1 MTSRLHILTVIS
13 VPFLLETTLGRLN
26 RSKKTNI
33 KTIFYDIDRDEF
45 SLMNFSWSEFM
56 RQG

>member
-1 MTSRLHILTVIS
+1 MTPRLHFLTVIS

-26 RSKKTNI
+26 RSEKK